1 MFVSSCQTDNYTKPP
16 QNRENGNQ
24 RGFVGKHR
32 SHSGGK
38 MSVYPTLFFICSRF
52 TALHRGKVNA
62 THKTAPTTITRPEE
76 TTTNANIFHSFS
88 NRIISSY
95 LHSLQS
101 YQYFLIPPADESV
114 IFRQRRFRLP
124 FPSWQQWW
132 NPRNHQKDS
141 ELQMHGK
148 RKHWLWSI
156 FQSERHI
163 I

>member
-1 MFVSSCQTDNYTKPP
+1 MFVSAYQTDNYTKLP

-62 THKTAPTTITRPEE
+62 THKTAPATITRPEE
-76 TTTNANIFHSFS
+76 TTTNANIFHSSS

-101 YQYFLIPPADESV
+101 YQYFLISS
-114 IFRQRRFRLP
+114 R
-124 FPSWQQWW
+124 
-132 NPRNHQKDS
+132 
-141 ELQMHGK
+141 
-148 RKHWLWSI
+148 
-156 FQSERHI
+156 
-163 I
+163 